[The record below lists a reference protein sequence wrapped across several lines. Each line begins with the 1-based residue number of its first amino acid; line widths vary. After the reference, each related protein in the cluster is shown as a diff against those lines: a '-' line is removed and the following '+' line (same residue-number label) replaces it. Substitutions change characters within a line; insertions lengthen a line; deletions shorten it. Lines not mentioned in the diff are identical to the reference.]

1 MNNPIPTLSDGQSD
15 ALRKNLMALLAA
27 QAGRYTQG
35 ASGSLP
41 KETMDE
47 LLVSALYTLSVDP
60 TRLESYAPLVGQNI
74 FACFFQAQT
83 RLLQKRDAAL
93 ALASSLCLRMDDL
106 GCVALRT
113 TLSSLLNGLK
123 RYDAVFFAHHVP
135 GDIDYQLCMP
145 VSESLMGVDYALRY
159 LQRLELEDEL
169 LTCFPIHRVLALLDG
184 VSARWRALVCNLL
197 TPVLENAMALMLL
210 GRPPR
215 RLHVSGDDR
224 AALLVMLCGRTEG
237 ELARLFD
244 CAAVHLAQTLL
255 PNRADAR
262 ILCQTLGKQLAPRV
276 FEAARRGDLSHVFFS
291 FGVPK
296 RVTSCSKD

>member
-60 TRLESYAPLVGQNI
+60 TRPESYAPLVGQNI

-83 RLLQKRDAAL
+83 RLLQKRDAVL
-93 ALASSLCLRMDDL
+93 ALASFLCLRMDDL

-123 RYDAVFFAHHVP
+123 RYDVVFFAHHVP

-244 CAAVHLAQTLL
+244 RAAVHLAQTLL

>member
-60 TRLESYAPLVGQNI
+60 TRPESYAPLVGQDI
-74 FACFFQAQT
+74 FTCFLQAQI

-215 RLHVSGDDR
+215 RLHVSGNDR
-224 AALLVMLCGRTEG
+224 AALLVMLCGRAEG

-244 CAAVHLAQTLL
+244 RAAVHLAQTLL

-262 ILCQTLGKQLAPRV
+262 ILCQTLGKQLTPRV

>member
-1 MNNPIPTLSDGQSD
+1 MNNPIHALSDGQSD
-15 ALRKNLMALLAA
+15 ALRKNLMAPLAA

-60 TRLESYAPLVGQNI
+60 TRPESYAPLVGQDI
-74 FACFFQAQT
+74 FACFLQAQT
-83 RLLQKRDAAL
+83 RLLQKRDA

-159 LQRLELEDEL
+159 LQRLDLEDEL
-169 LTCFPIHRVLALLDG
+169 LTCFPVHRVLALLDG

-210 GRPPR
+210 GKPPR

-244 CAAVHLAQTLL
+244 RTAVHLAQTLL

-291 FGVPK
+291 FGFK
-296 RVTSCSKD
+296 SKQFT

>member
-60 TRLESYAPLVGQNI
+60 TRPESYAPLVGQNI

-197 TPVLENAMALMLL
+197 TPGLENAMALMLL

>member
-1 MNNPIPTLSDGQSD
+1 MNNPIPTLSDGQND

-60 TRLESYAPLVGQNI
+60 TRPESYAPLVGQDI

-224 AALLVMLCGRTEG
+224 AALLAMLCGRTEG

-244 CAAVHLAQTLL
+244 RAAVHLAQTLL

-262 ILCQTLGKQLAPRV
+262 ILCQTLGKQLTPRV

-296 RVTSCSKD
+296 RVTSCLKD

>member
-60 TRLESYAPLVGQNI
+60 TRPESYAPLIGQDI

-244 CAAVHLAQTLL
+244 RAAVHLAQTLL

-276 FEAARRGDLSHVFFS
+276 FEAVRRGDLSHVFVS

>member
-60 TRLESYAPLVGQNI
+60 TRPESYAPLVGQDI
-74 FACFFQAQT
+74 FACFFQAQN

-93 ALASSLCLRMDDL
+93 ALASSLCLRMDGL

-244 CAAVHLAQTLL
+244 RAAVHLAQTLL

>member
-60 TRLESYAPLVGQNI
+60 TRPESFAPLVGQNI

-106 GCVALRT
+106 GWRRSANDAFLPAEWFEAVRRGFLCASCSRRHRLSALHARFRIADGR
-113 TLSSLLNGLK
+113 GLRAPLPAKAGAGRRAADLFSHSPRAGASGRRKHPLARAGLQPADPGAGK
-123 RYDAVFFAHHVP
+123 RHGAH
-135 GDIDYQLCMP
+135 
-145 VSESLMGVDYALRY
+145 A
-159 LQRLELEDEL
+159 
-169 LTCFPIHRVLALLDG
+169 
-184 VSARWRALVCNLL
+184 ARQD
-197 TPVLENAMALMLL
+197 
-210 GRPPR
+210 PPR
-215 RLHVSGDDR
+215 RLHVSDDDR

-244 CAAVHLAQTLL
+244 RAAIHLAQTLL

-262 ILCQTLGKQLAPRV
+262 ILCQTLGKQLAPHR
-276 FEAARRGDLSHVFFS
+276 F
-291 FGVPK
+291 
-296 RVTSCSKD
+296 

>member
-1 MNNPIPTLSDGQSD
+1 MKNNPAFTLSPAQSD
-15 ALRKNLMALLAA
+15 ALRKNLMAPLAA

-60 TRLESYAPLVGQNI
+60 TRPESYAPLVGQDI
-74 FACFFQAQT
+74 FACFLQAQT
-83 RLLQKRDAAL
+83 RLLQKRDA

-159 LQRLELEDEL
+159 LQRLDLEDEL
-169 LTCFPIHRVLALLDG
+169 LTCFPVHRVLALLDG

-210 GRPPR
+210 GKPPR

-224 AALLVMLCGRTEG
+224 SALLVMLCGRTEG

-244 CAAVHLAQTLL
+244 RAAVHLAQTLL

-291 FGVPK
+291 FGFK
-296 RVTSCSKD
+296 SKQFT

>member
-1 MNNPIPTLSDGQSD
+1 
-15 ALRKNLMALLAA
+15 
-27 QAGRYTQG
+27 
-35 ASGSLP
+35 
-41 KETMDE
+41 
-47 LLVSALYTLSVDP
+47 
-60 TRLESYAPLVGQNI
+60 
-74 FACFFQAQT
+74 
-83 RLLQKRDAAL
+83 
-93 ALASSLCLRMDDL
+93 MDDL

-184 VSARWRALVCNLL
+184 VSTRWRALVCNLL

-215 RLHVSGDDR
+215 RLHVSDDDR

-244 CAAVHLAQTLL
+244 RAAIHLAQTLL

-262 ILCQTLGKQLAPRV
+262 ILCQTLGKQLAPHV

>member
-60 TRLESYAPLVGQNI
+60 TRPESYAPLVGQDI
-74 FACFFQAQT
+74 FTCFLQAQI

-169 LTCFPIHRVLALLDG
+169 LTCFPVHRVLALLDG

-237 ELARLFD
+237 ELAHLFD
-244 CAAVHLAQTLL
+244 RAAVHLAQTLL

>member
-1 MNNPIPTLSDGQSD
+1 MNNPISTLSDGQSD

-60 TRLESYAPLVGQNI
+60 TRPESYAPLVGQDI

-106 GCVALRT
+106 GCVALGT
-113 TLSSLLNGLK
+113 TLPSLLNGLK

-159 LQRLELEDEL
+159 LQRLELENEL

-210 GRPPR
+210 GRPPL

-224 AALLVMLCGRTEG
+224 AALLVMLCSRTEG

-244 CAAVHLAQTLL
+244 RAAVHLAQTLL

-262 ILCQTLGKQLAPRV
+262 ILCQTLGKQLAPHV

-291 FGVPK
+291 FGFK
-296 RVTSCSKD
+296 SKQFTR

>member
-15 ALRKNLMALLAA
+15 ALRKKLMALLAA

-60 TRLESYAPLVGQNI
+60 TRPESYAPLVGQDI

-224 AALLVMLCGRTEG
+224 AALLVMLCGRAEG

-244 CAAVHLAQTLL
+244 RAAVHLAQTLL

-291 FGVPK
+291 FGVLK

>member
-1 MNNPIPTLSDGQSD
+1 MNNPIPTLSDGQND

-27 QAGRYTQG
+27 QAGRYAQG

-60 TRLESYAPLVGQNI
+60 TRPESYAPLVGQDI

-244 CAAVHLAQTLL
+244 RAAVHLAQTLL

>member
-1 MNNPIPTLSDGQSD
+1 MNNPIPALSDGQSD
-15 ALRKNLMALLAA
+15 ALRKNLMAPLAA

-60 TRLESYAPLVGQNI
+60 TRPESYAPLVGQDI
-74 FACFFQAQT
+74 FACFLQAQT
-83 RLLQKRDAAL
+83 RLLQKRDA

-113 TLSSLLNGLK
+113 TLSSLLEGLK
-123 RYDAVFFAHHVP
+123 RYDAVFFPHHVP
-135 GDIDYQLCMP
+135 GDIDYQLCLP
-145 VSESLMGVDYALRY
+145 VPESLMGVDYALCY
-159 LQRLELEDEL
+159 LQRLSLESEL
-169 LTCFPIHRVLALLDG
+169 LVCFPVHRVLALLDG

-197 TPVLENAMALMLL
+197 TPVLENAMALALL
-210 GRPPR
+210 NKPPR

-224 AALLVMLCGRTEG
+224 AALLTLFHGKTQG
-237 ELARLFD
+237 ELERLFD
-244 CAAVHLAQTLL
+244 RAAVHLAQTLL

-291 FGVPK
+291 FGFK
-296 RVTSCSKD
+296 SKQFT

>member
-1 MNNPIPTLSDGQSD
+1 MNNPIPALSDGQSD
-15 ALRKNLMALLAA
+15 ALRKNLMAPLAA

-60 TRLESYAPLVGQNI
+60 TRPESYAPLVGQDI
-74 FACFFQAQT
+74 FACFLQAQT
-83 RLLQKRDAAL
+83 RLLQKRDA

-159 LQRLELEDEL
+159 LQRLDLEDEL
-169 LTCFPIHRVLALLDG
+169 LTCFPVHRVLALLDG

-210 GRPPR
+210 GKPPR

-244 CAAVHLAQTLL
+244 RTAVHLAQTLL

-291 FGVPK
+291 FGFK
-296 RVTSCSKD
+296 SKQFT

>member
-60 TRLESYAPLVGQNI
+60 TRPESYAPLVGQDI
-74 FACFFQAQT
+74 FTCFLQAQT

-169 LTCFPIHRVLALLDG
+169 LTCFPVHRVLALLDG

-237 ELARLFD
+237 ELAHLFD
-244 CAAVHLAQTLL
+244 RAAVHLAQTLL

>member
-1 MNNPIPTLSDGQSD
+1 MNNPIPTLSDEQSD

-27 QAGRYTQG
+27 QAGRYTRG

-60 TRLESYAPLVGQNI
+60 TRPESFAPLVGQDI

-184 VSARWRALVCNLL
+184 VSACWRALVCNLL

-244 CAAVHLAQTLL
+244 RAAVHLAQTLL

-276 FEAARRGDLSHVFFS
+276 FEAARRGDLSHIFFS

>member
-1 MNNPIPTLSDGQSD
+1 
-15 ALRKNLMALLAA
+15 
-27 QAGRYTQG
+27 
-35 ASGSLP
+35 
-41 KETMDE
+41 
-47 LLVSALYTLSVDP
+47 
-60 TRLESYAPLVGQNI
+60 
-74 FACFFQAQT
+74 
-83 RLLQKRDAAL
+83 
-93 ALASSLCLRMDDL
+93 MDDL

-159 LQRLELEDEL
+159 LQKLELEDEL

-215 RLHVSGDDR
+215 GLHVSGDDR

-244 CAAVHLAQTLL
+244 RAAVHLAQTLL
-255 PNRADAR
+255 PNRTDAR

>member
-60 TRLESYAPLVGQNI
+60 TRPESYAPLVGQNI

-83 RLLQKRDAAL
+83 RLLQKRDAVL
-93 ALASSLCLRMDDL
+93 ALASFLCLRMDDL

-145 VSESLMGVDYALRY
+145 VSESLMGVDYALRH

-237 ELARLFD
+237 ELACLFD
-244 CAAVHLAQTLL
+244 RAAVHLAQTLL

>member
-1 MNNPIPTLSDGQSD
+1 MPGLTPVFH
-15 ALRKNLMALLAA
+15 
-27 QAGRYTQG
+27 
-35 ASGSLP
+35 P
-41 KETMDE
+41 
-47 LLVSALYTLSVDP
+47 
-60 TRLESYAPLVGQNI
+60 
-74 FACFFQAQT
+74 
-83 RLLQKRDAAL
+83 DAAL
-93 ALASSLCLRMDDL
+93 TLASSLCLRMDDL

-169 LTCFPIHRVLALLDG
+169 LTCFPVHRVLALLDG

-244 CAAVHLAQTLL
+244 RAAVHLAQTLL

-262 ILCQTLGKQLAPRV
+262 ILCQTLGKQFAPRV

>member
-60 TRLESYAPLVGQNI
+60 TRPESYAPLVGQNI

-210 GRPPR
+210 GRPPHK
-215 RLHVSGDDR
+215 LHVSGDDR

-244 CAAVHLAQTLL
+244 RAAVHLAQTLL

-276 FEAARRGDLSHVFFS
+276 FEAARRVDLSHVFFS

>member
-1 MNNPIPTLSDGQSD
+1 MN
-15 ALRKNLMALLAA
+15 
-27 QAGRYTQG
+27 
-35 ASGSLP
+35 
-41 KETMDE
+41 
-47 LLVSALYTLSVDP
+47 
-60 TRLESYAPLVGQNI
+60 
-74 FACFFQAQT
+74 
-83 RLLQKRDAAL
+83 
-93 ALASSLCLRMDDL
+93 
-106 GCVALRT
+106 
-113 TLSSLLNGLK
+113 
-123 RYDAVFFAHHVP
+123 
-135 GDIDYQLCMP
+135 
-145 VSESLMGVDYALRY
+145 
-159 LQRLELEDEL
+159 
-169 LTCFPIHRVLALLDG
+169 
-184 VSARWRALVCNLL
+184 NLL

-244 CAAVHLAQTLL
+244 RAAVHLAQTLL

-276 FEAARRGDLSHVFFS
+276 FEAARRGDLSHIFFS

>member
-60 TRLESYAPLVGQNI
+60 TRPESFAPLVGQDI

-93 ALASSLCLRMDDL
+93 ALASSLCLRMDNL

-169 LTCFPIHRVLALLDG
+169 LTCFPLHRVLALLDG

>member
-60 TRLESYAPLVGQNI
+60 TRPESFTPLVGQDI

-224 AALLVMLCGRTEG
+224 SALLAMFAGRTQG

-244 CAAVHLAQTLL
+244 RAAIPLAQMLI

-262 ILCQTLGKQLAPRV
+262 LLCQTLAKQLTPRV
-276 FEAARRGDLSHVFFS
+276 FEAARREDLSHVFFS
-291 FGVPK
+291 FGVP
-296 RVTSCSKD
+296 RHVTSCSKG